1 MKKFLVILVSI
12 FFIFLMIICV
22 KDEFL
27 FNKEKNETEK
37 TKETLIYESIN
48 SYYSKERPKNK
59 GDLKI
64 YNIKDLD
71 DDFLV
76 LCEKNSNDGQR
87 YSDLF
92 ILNSNY
98 KIIGLTT
105 GEIPISMC
113 FSANKVTYKDR
124 TILFGNF
131 TNSKWDKVKDIKV
144 PVNIDTIEIKLDNKI
159 LLTEKVSIDTGYII
173 PVEADSIILDIS
185 LYNDGYELE
194 SNLNDIGS
202 ISEKTLKL
210 INSTNN

>member
-12 FFIFLMIICV
+12 FFIFLIIICV

>member
-64 YNIKDLD
+64 YTIKDLD

-98 KIIGLTT
+98 EIIGLTT

-124 TILFGNF
+124 IILFGNF
-131 TNSKWDKVKDIKV
+131 TNTKWDKVNDIKV

-173 PVEADSIILDIS
+173 PVNADSIILDIS